1 MPRGRL
7 FMASRVV
14 ASRVMASRVMASRVT
29 ASRVTASRT
38 LAGTAAVA
46 MAVAAAV
53 IGSLWS
59 PAGQAEAPELNLY
72 SERHYQTDEAL
83 YDRFT
88 ELTGIRINRLEGK
101 GDQLIERIRSEGA
114 NSPADVLI
122 TVDAGRLWRAE
133 EAGLFQ
139 PVESAVLEERIPA
152 NLRHPDGLWFGF
164 STRARLIFYN
174 KEEIPEGA
182 IASYED
188 LADPRWKGRV
198 CIRSSGNVYNQS
210 LLGALIAAD
219 GEAEAEKWAAGVVQ
233 NFARN
238 PTGGD
243 TDQIRSVAAGEC
255 GLAVANS
262 YYFAR
267 LMKSDKPEDQAVVE
281 RVGVVFPNQDG
292 RGAHINV
299 SGAGVL
305 KHAPHPEAAVKFL
318 EYLAS
323 EDAQHYFV
331 DESNEYPAVDGV
343 AINSVLQELGPFKA
357 DPVNVS
363 VLGENQP
370 EAQRIFDRVGWQ

>member
-1 MPRGRL
+1 MPKLRI
-7 FMASRVV
+7 A
-14 ASRVMASRVMASRVT
+14 AA
-29 ASRVTASRT
+29 T
-38 LAGTAAVA
+38 LA
-46 MAVAAAV
+46 MAGALWCG
-53 IGSLWS
+53 GSAWS
-59 PAGQAEAPELNLY
+59 PPVRAEDQELNLY
-72 SERHYQTDEAL
+72 SSRHYQTDEAL

-139 PVESAVLEERIPA
+139 PVQSAVLDERIPA
-152 NLRHPDGLWFGF
+152 NLRHPDGLWYGF

-182 IASYED
+182 IESYED

-219 GEAEAEKWAAGVVQ
+219 GAVEAEKWAEGVVH

-267 LMKSDKPEDQAVVE
+267 LVRSDNPDDKAVVE

-292 RGAHINV
+292 RGTHINV

-305 KHAPHPEAAVKFL
+305 KNAPHPEAAVKFL

-323 EDAQHYFV
+323 DEAQHYFV
-331 DESNEYPAVDGV
+331 DASNEYPAVDGV

-357 DPVNVS
+357 DPLNVS

>member
-1 MPRGRL
+1 MPMSRITG
-7 FMASRVV
+7 ASLAV
-14 ASRVMASRVMASRVT
+14 AVALSFGGFVWS
-29 ASRVTASRT
+29 
-38 LAGTAAVA
+38 LAGR
-46 MAVAAAV
+46 
-53 IGSLWS
+53 
-59 PAGQAEAPELNLY
+59 AEAPELNVY
-72 SERHYQTDEAL
+72 SSRHYQSDEAL

-88 ELTGIRINRLEGK
+88 ELTGIRINRLEGE
-101 GDQLIERIRSEGA
+101 GDQMMERIRSEGV

-133 EAGLFQ
+133 QAGLFQ
-139 PVESAVLEERIPA
+139 PVKSALLEQRIPA
-152 NLRHPDGLWFGF
+152 HLRHPDGLWFGF

-174 KEEIPEGA
+174 RDEIPPGA
-182 IASYED
+182 VASYED
-188 LADPRWKGRV
+188 LADPRWRGRV

-210 LLGALIAAD
+210 LLGAIIAAD
-219 GEAEAEKWAAGVVQ
+219 GQAAAERWAQGVVN
-233 NFARN
+233 NFARH

-267 LMKSDKPEDQAVVE
+267 LVKSEEPDDKAVVA
-281 RVGVVFPNQDG
+281 RLGVVFPNQDG
-292 RGAHINV
+292 RGTHINV

-318 EYLAS
+318 EYLAG
-323 EDAQHYFV
+323 EEAQHYFA
-331 DESNEYPAVDGV
+331 DGSNEYPVVDGV
-343 AINSVLQELGPFKA
+343 AADSVLEQLGTFKA
-357 DPVNVS
+357 DPLNVS

>member
-7 FMASRVV
+7 FMTSR
-14 ASRVMASRVMASRVT
+14 AAT
-29 ASRVTASRT
+29 A
-38 LAGTAAVA
+38 TAAVVVV
-46 MAVAAAV
+46 VATVAI

-59 PAGQAEAPELNLY
+59 PAGQAEEPELNLY
-72 SERHYQTDEAL
+72 SSRHYQTDEAL

-152 NLRHPDGLWFGF
+152 HLRHPEGLWFGF

-182 IASYED
+182 VTSYED

-210 LLGALIAAD
+210 LLGGLIAAD
-219 GEAEAEKWAAGVVQ
+219 GEAEAEKWAEGVVH

-267 LMKSDKPEDQAVVE
+267 LMKSEEAEDKAVVE

-305 KHAPHPEAAVKFL
+305 KHAPHPEAAVRFL

-331 DESNEYPAVDGV
+331 DASNEYPAVDGV
-343 AINSVLQELGPFKA
+343 AINSVLQALGPFKA
-357 DPVNVS
+357 DPLNVS

>member
-1 MPRGRL
+1 MPKGRL
-7 FMASRVV
+7 FLASRATV
-14 ASRVMASRVMASRVT
+14 AAVS
-29 ASRVTASRT
+29 
-38 LAGTAAVA
+38 VA
-46 MAVAAAV
+46 MAVATAV
-53 IGSLWS
+53 TIAGLLWS
-59 PAGQAEAPELNLY
+59 PSVRAEDQELNIY
-72 SERHYQTDEAL
+72 SSRHYQTDEAL

-101 GDQLIERIRSEGA
+101 GDQLMERVRSEGV

-139 PVESAVLEERIPA
+139 PVQSAVLKERIPA
-152 NLRHPDGLWFGF
+152 HLRHPDGLWFGF

-174 KEEIPEGA
+174 KGEIPEGA
-182 IASYED
+182 IETYED

-219 GEAEAEKWAAGVVQ
+219 GAADAEKWAEGVVR

-267 LMKSDKPEDQAVVE
+267 LMKSDKPEDKAVVE
-281 RVGVVFPNQDG
+281 RIGVVFPNQDG
-292 RGAHINV
+292 RGTHINV

-331 DESNEYPAVDGV
+331 DASNEYPAVDGV
-343 AINSVLQELGPFKA
+343 AVNSVLQALGPFKA
-357 DPVNVS
+357 DPLNVS